1 MSSLFDDN
9 FLADLA
15 KAGGEP
21 PPEVHEIPEDDPS
34 GPGAPAAAAPEQVPH
49 DLFEG
54 WDLAPGAAPGQA
66 ATGFGERAGHATDP
80 GGYGAESD
88 PYGEREAYY
97 RNGAPRPAVD
107 PAALLEGLNE
117 QQRAAVVHAG
127 SPLLIVA
134 GAGSGKTR
142 VLTHRIAHL
151 LAARR
156 AHPGEILAIT
166 FTNKAAGEMKE
177 RVTDLVGPRANAMWV
192 STFHSACVR
201 ILRRESKK
209 LGFTSSFSI
218 YDAADSK
225 RLMALV
231 CRDLDLD
238 PKRFP
243 PKSFS
248 AKISNLKNELIDDEA
263 YAAEVSG
270 DGSAA
275 GGFEKTLAEAYTM
288 YQARLRE
295 ANALDFDDII
305 MTTVHLLQAF
315 PDVSEHYRR
324 RFRHVL
330 VDEYQDTNHAQYTLV
345 RELVGPAETAAE
357 LCVVGDADQSIYAF
371 RGATIRNILQ
381 FEEDYP
387 NATTILLEQNYRSTQ
402 TILSA
407 ANAVIERNENRR
419 PKNLWTEAGAGATIT
434 GYVADTEHDEA
445 QYVADEIDRLTDAGD
460 ARAGDVAVFY
470 RTNAQSR
477 VFEEVFIRVGLPYKV
492 VGGVRFYERKEVRD
506 ILAYLRV
513 LANPE
518 DTVPLR
524 RILNVPKRGIG
535 ERAEAMIDAL
545 AQRERIS
552 FAQALRRVDE
562 AYGMAARSVNAV
574 KRFNVLLEDLRT
586 IVESGAGPATVLEAV
601 LERTGYLAELQAST
615 DPQDETR
622 VENLQELAAV
632 ALEFEQ
638 ERGVAPAGAAEPGTG
653 ESATGEPATAGEP
666 PAAGAPAEPVT
677 GEAAGPAAAT
687 GATAAAV
694 EAAAAALAR
703 GADPEAP
710 TDAPAGQPTPQ
721 SAGAGPAGPGADAEA
736 AGGAVTGTLADFLE
750 KVALVA
756 DSDQIPDEDAEGSG
770 VITLMTLHTAKGLE
784 FPVVFLTGLEDGVF
798 PHMRALGQ
806 TKELEEERRLA
817 YVGITRARERLYLT
831 RSTMRSAWGQPSY
844 NPPSRFLDEIPDQ
857 YLKWERTGAA
867 TPSAS
872 MGSVASSLSSS
883 MSAATRS
890 GGRGGSN
897 AFATRRVKDRPVVS
911 LAVGDRVTH
920 DSFGLGTVVAVKGSG
935 DSAEAT
941 IDFGQEKPK
950 RLLLRYAPVEKL

>member
-1 MSSLFDDN
+1 MSSLFDDS
-9 FLADLA
+9 FLADLQA
-15 KAGGEP
+15 QRGPADEP
-21 PPEVHEIPEDDPS
+21 PPPPEDDHS
-34 GPGAPAAAAPEQVPH
+34 PEPVPD
-49 DLFEG
+49 DLF
-54 WDLAPGAAPGQA
+54 
-66 ATGFGERAGHATDP
+66 
-80 GGYGAESD
+80 GGKFD
-88 PYGEREAYY
+88 VPPDRDAYY
-97 RNGAPRPAVD
+97 RDGAPRPVVD
-107 PAALLEGLNE
+107 TAALLEGLNDN
-117 QQRAAVVHAG
+117 QRAAVVHSG

-151 LAARR
+151 LAERGV
-156 AHPGEILAIT
+156 HPGQILAIT

-177 RVTDLVGPRANAMWV
+177 RVEQLVGPRANAMWV
-192 STFHSACVR
+192 MTFHSACVR

-248 AKISNLKNELIDDEA
+248 AKISNLKNELIDEEDF
-263 YAAEVSG
+263 AAQAS
-270 DGSAA
+270 D
-275 GGFEKTLAEAYTM
+275 GFEKTLAQAYAM
-288 YQARLRE
+288 YQSRLRE
-295 ANALDFDDII
+295 ANALDFDDLI
-305 MTTVHLLQAF
+305 MTTVNLLRAF
-315 PDVSEHYRR
+315 PDVAEHYRR

-330 VDEYQDTNHAQYTLV
+330 VDEYQDTNHAQYALV
-345 RELVGPAETAAE
+345 RELVGTFEHSVDVPPGPEDVPPAE

-387 NATTILLEQNYRSTQ
+387 DATTILLEQNYRSTQ

-407 ANAVIERNENRR
+407 ANAVIERNESRR
-419 PKNLWTEAGAGATIT
+419 PKNLWTNAGAGATIT

-445 QYVADEIDRLTDAGD
+445 QFVADEIDRLTDAGE
-460 ARAGDVAVFY
+460 AKAGDVAVFY

-506 ILAYLRV
+506 VLAYLRV

-518 DTVPLR
+518 DSVPLR

-535 ERAEAMIDAL
+535 DRAEAMIDAL
-545 AQRERIS
+545 AQREKIS
-552 FAQALRRVDE
+552 FPQALKRVDE
-562 AYGMAARSVNAV
+562 AYGMAARSTNAV
-574 KRFNVLLEDLRT
+574 KRFNTLMEDLRT

-622 VENLQELAAV
+622 IENLQELAAV
-632 ALEFEQ
+632 AMEFEQ
-638 ERGVAPAGAAEPGTG
+638 ERGED
-653 ESATGEPATAGEP
+653 E
-666 PAAGAPAEPVT
+666 
-677 GEAAGPAAAT
+677 
-687 GATAAAV
+687 
-694 EAAAAALAR
+694 
-703 GADPEAP
+703 
-710 TDAPAGQPTPQ
+710 Q
-721 SAGAGPAGPGADAEA
+721 S
-736 AGGAVTGTLADFLE
+736 TLSDFLE
-750 KVALVA
+750 QVALVA
-756 DSDQIPDEDAEGSG
+756 DSDQIPDEEDGDG

-784 FPVVFLTGLEDGVF
+784 FPVVFLTGMEDGVF

-831 RSTMRSAWGQPSY
+831 RSTLRSAWGQPSY
-844 NPPSRFLDEIPDQ
+844 NPPSRFLEEIPPA
-857 YLKWERTGAA
+857 YVEWKRTGATA
-867 TPSAS
+867 PAS
-872 MGSVASSLSSS
+872 SGPVSGVAASLSSS
-883 MSAATRS
+883 RSRSSAS
-890 GGRGGSN
+890 GASG
-897 AFATRRVKDRPVVS
+897 FATRRTSEKPVVS

-920 DSFGLGTVVAVKGSG
+920 DQFGLGTVVAVKGTG
-935 DSAEAT
+935 GNAEAT
-941 IDFGQEKPK
+941 IDFGDTKPK